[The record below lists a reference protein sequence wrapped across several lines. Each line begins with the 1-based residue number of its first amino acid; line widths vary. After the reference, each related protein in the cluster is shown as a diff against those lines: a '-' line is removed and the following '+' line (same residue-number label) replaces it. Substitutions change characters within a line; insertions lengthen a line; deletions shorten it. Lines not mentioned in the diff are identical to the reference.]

1 MSPKLKNGTAPK
13 PVKSDDEKTPPS
25 LRNRALPPTPKN
37 LQANAPAADE
47 VDPLYDSPNEI
58 KERQEETHQGDHPR
72 DGSNLTNISQTIS
85 KTIPENQAGQKLE
98 VVNPLYAST
107 IEVKVIPSSIGM
119 KSEPPTYETIERTSN
134 STGEANE
141 TTSNPS
147 GEANETTYNPGGET
161 NETTSNPNR
170 EANETT
176 SNPGG
181 ETNEAKSNP
190 GGETNETTSNPNR
203 EANETTSNPI
213 REAIETTSNPIGKAS
228 QKDGVSKTRV
238 VNEPIYAVVHKDPS
252 VKKKPPPLTLGEE
265 NNIANDQKVDFVP
278 SLHTTQMPQSPSQIL
293 DSMLSN
299 LKSKGKK
306 SSPPS
311 KEVITVMV
319 GPEVP
324 PPIPE
329 KLFDIESEL
338 EQSTIE
344 DDTKIS
350 RDLLA

>member
-176 SNPGG
+176 SNP
-181 ETNEAKSNP
+181 
-190 GGETNETTSNPNR
+190 
-203 EANETTSNPI
+203 I

>member
-147 GEANETTYNPGGET
+147 GEA
-161 NETTSNPNR
+161 
-170 EANETT
+170 
-176 SNPGG
+176 
-181 ETNEAKSNP
+181 
-190 GGETNETTSNPNR
+190 NETTSNPNR

>member
-176 SNPGG
+176 SNP
-181 ETNEAKSNP
+181 
-190 GGETNETTSNPNR
+190 
-203 EANETTSNPI
+203 
-213 REAIETTSNPIGKAS
+213 IGKAS

>member
-1 MSPKLKNGTAPK
+1 MLHFNKSQLCEQDLNISSLTWLLLLLPADTNEEKNMSPKLKNGTAHK
-13 PVKSDDEKTPPS
+13 PVKSDDDKTPPS

-58 KERQEETHQGDHPR
+58 KERQEETHTGDHPR

-119 KSEPPTYETIERTSN
+119 KSEPPTYETIERKSN
-134 STGEANE
+134 STGEA
-141 TTSNPS
+141 S
-147 GEANETTYNPGGET
+147 
-161 NETTSNPNR
+161 
-170 EANETT
+170 ETT

-181 ETNEAKSNP
+181 ETNEK
-190 GGETNETTSNPNR
+190 TSNPNH
-203 EANETTSNPI
+203 EANETTSNPV
-213 REAIETTSNPIGKAS
+213 REANETTSNPIGKAS

-278 SLHTTQMPQSPSQIL
+278 SLHTTQMPQSPSQMPQSPSQIL

-306 SSPPS
+306 SSPLS